1 MSRLM
6 NYRLLGRSGLRVSEM
21 ALGTMTFG
29 EEWGWGASAEES
41 RRMFDA
47 YVARGGNFIDTA
59 NRYTEGAS
67 ERIVGE
73 CVADDRERFVVAS
86 KYSLKW
92 RDGDPNAAG
101 NHRKNLVQSVT
112 QSLERLD
119 LEYLDVL
126 WLHAW
131 DYLTPI
137 DEVMRALD
145 DLVRQ
150 GAVMYVGISD
160 TPAWIVSW
168 GNVLAELKGWS
179 PFVALQ
185 VEHSL
190 VERTVERDLI
200 PMAKAFGMAVTPW
213 SPLGGGVLSGKYSRG
228 KAPAAKS
235 TRLAANSARL
245 SQRNL
250 DIAETVVSVAEEIGC
265 SASQVAIRWLLEQS
279 HTSIPIIGGRN
290 VAQVEDSMNALDI
303 ELSAD
308 QRKRLNSVSAIDL
321 GFPHQFLNQ
330 PNIREM
336 VTAGMDSRIL
346 RG

>member
-1 MSRLM
+1 MSRMM
-6 NYRLLGRSGLRVSEM
+6 NYRMLGRSGLRVSEL

-29 EEWGWGASAEES
+29 EEWGWGASAAES
-41 RRMFDA
+41 RKMFDA
-47 YVARGGNFIDTA
+47 FVARGGNFIDTA
-59 NRYTEGAS
+59 NRYTEGTS
-67 ERIVGE
+67 EKIVGE
-73 CVADDRERFVVAS
+73 LVAEDRERFVVAT
-86 KYSLKW
+86 KYTLKW

-101 NHRKNLVQSVT
+101 NHRKNLVQSVM

-119 LEYLDVL
+119 VDYVDVL

-131 DYLTPI
+131 DFLTPI

-150 GAVMYVGISD
+150 GAVMYVGVSD

-168 GNVLAELKGWS
+168 GNVMADLKGWS

-228 KAPAAKS
+228 NRPEAKS

-245 SQRNL
+245 SERNL
-250 DIAETVVSVAEEIGC
+250 AIAEVVMNVADEIGC
-265 SASQVAIRWLLEQS
+265 SASQVSIRWLLDQT
-279 HTSIPIIGGRN
+279 HTSIPIIGGRTE
-290 VAQVEDSMNALDI
+290 AQITDSMNALDI
-303 ELSAD
+303 TLSAD
-308 QRKRLNSVSAIDL
+308 QRARLDAVSAIEL
-321 GFPHQFLNQ
+321 GFPHQFLQQ
-330 PNIREM
+330 PNIRDM
-336 VTAGMDSRIL
+336 VTGAMDARIVKP
-346 RG
+346 